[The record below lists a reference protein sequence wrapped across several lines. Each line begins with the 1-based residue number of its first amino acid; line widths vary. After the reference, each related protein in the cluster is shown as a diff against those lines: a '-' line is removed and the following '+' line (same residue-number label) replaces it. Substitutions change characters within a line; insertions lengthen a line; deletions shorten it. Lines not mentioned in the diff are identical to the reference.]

1 MTGGATVGKHVMR
14 KQAEQ
19 AEQAKESQPEGGA
32 SKSEPETNDEKLKKY
47 YPVGI

>member
-14 KQAEQ
+14 KQ